1 MNQPEAEGFS
11 VLMCVYRAD
20 DPRHLAEAFDSVTVE
35 QTRRPSQV
43 VLVQDGPVPPPL
55 ERAVDELVARSVV
68 QVDLVRLPVNRGLG
82 VALTEGMARCAHDV
96 VARMDADDISLPTR
110 FAVQV
115 PIVEGGVD
123 CVGSGMLEIGTG
135 RDDVVGAR
143 VPPLSEE
150 KIVASSRMAQ
160 PFNHPTV
167 VYRRS
172 AVEAA
177 GGYSDFKQMEDYLLF
192 ARMIQGGARVA
203 NVAEPLLCYRVG
215 EGAYARRGG
224 WSMLRTELALQRR
237 FLRMGFTTP
246 AQCARNVLVR
256 GVYRII
262 PEGIRRVAYR
272 AVLAQRGD
280 R

>member
-1 MNQPEAEGFS
+1 MTEGFS

-20 DPRHLAEAFDSVTVE
+20 DPEHLGEALRSVTVE
-35 QTRRPSQV
+35 QTRRPDQV
-43 VLVQDGPVPPPL
+43 VLVQDGPVPARL
-55 ERAVDELVARSVV
+55 ASTIEALVAGSQVP
-68 QVDLVRLPVNRGLG
+68 VDLVRLPDNRGLG
-82 VALTEGMARCAHDV
+82 VALTAGLARCRHDV
-96 VARMDADDISLPTR
+96 VARMDADDIALPRR
-110 FAVQV
+110 FEVQV
-115 PIVEGGVD
+115 PIVEQGVD
-123 CVGSGMLEIGTG
+123 VVGSGMLEIGRG
-135 RDDVVGAR
+135 RDDVVGRR
-143 VPPLSEE
+143 VPPLTAEH
-150 KIVASSRMAQ
+150 IVASSRMAQ

-172 AVEAA
+172 AVAAA
-177 GGYSDFKQMEDYLLF
+177 GGYQDFKQMEDYLLF

-237 FLRMGFTTP
+237 FLAMGFTTP

-256 GVYRII
+256 GVYRLV
-262 PEGIRRVAYR
+262 PEGIRKVAYR
-272 AVLAQRGD
+272 AIMARRGEHS